1 MQKITVDEFSGLVSS
16 IHHAVMNREEWPNV
30 LGRIAHTVG
39 ATIGTFVVSQPRSRR
54 LSAPS
59 IGPDP
64 AAVALYHEHYG
75 RIDPI
80 ARALEEARVGTV
92 LTPRMVLAP
101 AQMRRQEFY
110 ADWAVPNGAGDG
122 IFASISRDSLLDS
135 STSCSLILAGPPRNE
150 DIATSERLRLVSLL
164 VPHLGQALQM
174 QTLVGTMK
182 LDRDNAL
189 DALDRASYG
198 AVLLSAEGTVRFANR
213 RALEISAMKD
223 GIVVRTQGVQ
233 ATARDADGSLQALIR
248 RVSCDRDGTGA
259 TGMVRVPRPSARRPF
274 VVLAIPFS
282 RARREHF
289 AAIPG
294 APGVLVVIVD
304 HDHQPRLAA
313 DVLKDLFGLTPAE
326 AAVSIRI
333 LSHDGLKSV
342 ADSLGVT
349 LSTVRIHLQRVFEK
363 TEVHRQSELVRLLLE
378 VLPAISMQET
388 GSVPREGNPHAPDR
402 PRDSRRRPR

>member
-1 MQKITVDEFSGLVSS
+1 MQQITVDEFSGLVSS
-16 IHHAVMNREEWPNV
+16 IHHAVMNSEEWPNV
-30 LGRIAHTVG
+30 LGRLAHTVG

-59 IGPDP
+59 IGPNP
-64 AAVALYHEHYG
+64 AAVALYHEHYW

-80 ARALEEARVGTV
+80 VRALEEARVGTV

-122 IFASISRDSLLDS
+122 IFASISRDS

-164 VPHLGQALQM
+164 VPHLRQAVQM
-174 QTLVGTMK
+174 HTLVETTK
-182 LDRDNAL
+182 LERDNAL
-189 DALDRASYG
+189 DALDRAPYG
-198 AVLLSAEGTVRFANR
+198 VVALSAEGTVRFANR

-223 GIVVRTQGVQ
+223 GIIVGTHGVQ
-233 ATARDADGSLQALIR
+233 ATARDADGSLQALIT
-248 RVSCDRDGTGA
+248 RVSCDRDGIGS
-259 TGMVRVPRPSARRPF
+259 TGMVRVPRPSVRRPF
-274 VVLAIPFS
+274 LVLAIPFS
-282 RARREHF
+282 PARLEHF
-289 AAIPG
+289 AGISG
-294 APGVLVVIVD
+294 APKVLVAIFD
-304 HDHQPRLAA
+304 PAHQPRRAA
-313 DVLKDLFGLTPAE
+313 DVLADLFGLTPAE

-333 LSHDGLKSV
+333 LSYDGLKSV

-388 GSVPREGNPHAPDR
+388 GSVPREGNPQAPDR